1 MCAPGFERTEQ
12 LGDDTSLSEW
22 IPTIQIL
29 PKSYKGAYPF
39 KLGTTSFIYQDDYIP
54 NVKMLGPYIDEIELL
69 MFESKPGSLPKKK
82 EIDELSLLSKE
93 FALSYNIHLPIDIS
107 FGNRD
112 PVIRQYAVDAIQ
124 HVLDLTSPLFPST
137 CTLHLS
143 YGEASREKENVLKW
157 QELTYDTIRQ
167 FINYGIN
174 SEEISIENL
183 NYPFEWIEDIV
194 RVFNF
199 SICMDIGHLI
209 VCGKDIKTFFDSYS
223 DNISIIHLHG
233 VENGHDHISLER
245 LPGKRVEQIMEILN
259 KFTKTVSLEVFSFND
274 LATSLK
280 FLEKCWK

>member
-112 PVIRQYAVDAIQ
+112 PVIRQHAVDAIQ